1 MSAEDNIQTIKRM
14 YAAFNNGDRPSM
26 LACLADN
33 VHMSFEI
40 GAEEFPWAG
49 DYHGHAGFE
58 LQQDRFAEAITIDR
72 FEQLD
77 FLASETQVAVVNSID
92 MTIKKN
98 GRKVSLTR
106 EVQLYKF
113 DGAGKVAFCTEI
125 VDPTQMIAAFRA

>member
-40 GAEEFPWAG
+40 GAEEVPWAG

-58 LQQDRFAEAITIDR
+58 LQQNRLAEAITIDR

-98 GRKVSLTR
+98 GRKVSLSR
-106 EVQLYKF
+106 EVQLYRF
-113 DGAGKVAFCTEI
+113 DVTGKVTFCTEI
-125 VDPTQMIAAFRA
+125 VDPTQMIAVLRA